1 MRPVLTL
8 LFLLITSSCALA
20 QNNYDVSLIPKNLLP
35 YASAVMRNS
44 EVTIEVK
51 AADNTNYHIKKAV
64 TVLNKNGD
72 NLAHIVIWHNKSN
85 VIRSVKGVVYNS
97 FGNPV
102 SKFSESDFDDVSAA
116 NDFSLFEDSRIK
128 HFIPAVIDYPYTI
141 EYEYELRSKQS
152 LNFDDWQP
160 NPHIGMAVER
170 SSLNFICKPDFNIRY
185 KEINIPGKAIINT
198 NAAGLKTYYWEL
210 INMKAIKDEPYSPN
224 PEIYLSSI
232 KIAPEK
238 FMYEG
243 ITGSF
248 TNWNELGKWV
258 YDKLL
263 LNRDQLPEETIA
275 HIRDLTIDIADPK
288 QKARKIYEYMQQKT
302 HYISVQIGIG
312 GYQPFPAADVDKS
325 NYGDCKALVNYT
337 RALLKVANIPSW
349 YCVVEAGNNKTSMLN
364 DFASMDQGDHVI
376 LCIPFK
382 NDTTWLECTNQKIP
396 FGFLGDFTDDR
407 TVLACTPE
415 GGKLLHTPKYITQ
428 NNLQSRKASFIINA
442 AGELSG
448 NMETLFKGIQY
459 DNREGVINE
468 SATEQIK
475 DLKKTYPI
483 NNLEI
488 EKFNFSQDK
497 SLQPV
502 TTENIK
508 LTARDYASVSEGKV
522 YFMVNPVNRTERTP
536 REVRNRL
543 NAVYINEGYTDED
556 EINYTLPKG
565 YRLEKMPLNIAI
577 TKPFGSYTATMIL
590 NGDQLIYKR
599 KMQLTDGNYSKDAY
613 QDLVDFYRN
622 VSDADNYSV
631 TLVKNN

>member
-1 MRPVLTL
+1 MRGILTL
-8 LFLLITSSCALA
+8 LFLLAASSSISA

-35 YASAVMRNS
+35 YASVVVRNS
-44 EVTIEVK
+44 EETVEVK
-51 AADNTNYHIKKAV
+51 APDNTIYHTKEAV

-72 NLAHIVIWHNKSN
+72 ELARIAIWHNKSMT
-85 VIRSVKGVVYNS
+85 IKFIKGVVYNS
-97 FGNPV
+97 FGIPI
-102 SKFSESDFDDVSAA
+102 SKFSESDFDDVSAT
-116 NDFSLFEDSRIK
+116 DGFSLFEDTRIK
-128 HFIPAVIDYPYTI
+128 HFLPAVTDYPYTI
-141 EYEYELRSKQS
+141 EYECERHSKQS
-152 LNFDDWQP
+152 LNLGNWRPSQTK
-160 NPHIGMAVER
+160 GMAVER

-185 KEINIPGKAIINT
+185 KEINIPQKAIINT

-210 INMKAIKDEPYSPN
+210 NNMKAIKDEPYSPN
-224 PEIYLSSI
+224 PDIYLSSI

-243 ITGSF
+243 INGSF
-248 TNWNELGKWV
+248 TNWNELGKWI

-263 LNRDQLPEETIA
+263 LNRDQLSGETIA

-288 QKARKIYEYMQQKT
+288 QKARKIYEFMQQKT
-302 HYISVQIGIG
+302 HYVSVQVGIG
-312 GYQPFPAADVDKS
+312 GYQPFPALDVDKS

-337 RALLKVANIPSW
+337 QALLKLANIPSW

-415 GGKLLHTPKYITQ
+415 GGKLLHTPKYTAQ
-428 NNLQSRKASFIINA
+428 NNLQARRASFIINDV
-442 AGELSG
+442 GELSG
-448 NMETLFKGIQY
+448 NMETLFKGVQY

-468 SATEQIK
+468 SVTEQIK
-475 DLKKTYPI
+475 SLKKTYPI

-502 TTENIK
+502 TTESIK

-522 YFMVNPVNRTERTP
+522 YFMINPVNRTERAP

-543 NAVYINEGYTDED
+543 NPVYINEGYTDED

-565 YRLEKMPLNIAI
+565 YRLEKMPLNITI
-577 TKPFGSYTATMIL
+577 TKPFGNYKATMIL
-590 NGDQLIYKR
+590 NGDQLVYKR
-599 KMQLTDGNYSKDAY
+599 QIQLVDGNYSKDTY

-622 VSDADNYSV
+622 VLEADNYSV